1 MRRVLLIAAVA
12 AAALPA
18 TADAAPLPA
27 RVKVTKCS
35 VERHEAVFY
44 SRMKQVPGTARMAM
58 RFVLFQETGEGKPKR
73 VKAPGLSRW
82 HRSKDGVKVFAYRQ
96 GFRNLTENASYRVR
110 VEFRWYDADGE
121 ELARTKRRSA
131 RCRQFVELPNLIADL
146 RTIRPTDHPRVFR
159 YRAVVTNT
167 GKARAKLVPVRLLV
181 DGDLVD
187 TRVLVSLRP
196 GERRT
201 LVFQGP
207 ACKRVARLE
216 ADPERTIA
224 ETSDADNADEI
235 ACKA

>member
-1 MRRVLLIAAVA
+1 MRRVLLLIAGLA

-18 TADAAPLPA
+18 SAAAAPLPA

-44 SRMKQVPGTARMAM
+44 GRMKQVPGTARMAM
-58 RFVLFQETGEGKPKR
+58 RFALFQETGDGRPRR
-73 VKAPGLSRW
+73 VTAPGLSRW
-82 HRSKDGVKVFAYRQ
+82 HRSKEGVKVFGYRQ
-96 GFRNLTENASYRVR
+96 GFRNLPENASHRVR

-121 ELARTKRRSA
+121 ELARRTRRSG
-131 RCRQFVELPNLIADL
+131 RCRQFVELPNLVADL
-146 RTIRPTDHPRVFR
+146 RAVRPTDHPRVFR

-167 GKARAKLVPVRLLV
+167 GKARARLVPVRLTV
-181 DGDLVD
+181 DGKLVD
-187 TRVLVSLRP
+187 TRVIASFGA

-207 ACKRVARLE
+207 ACKRVAKLE

-224 ETSDADNADEI
+224 ETSDADNADEL
-235 ACKA
+235 AC

>member
-1 MRRVLLIAAVA
+1 MRRVVLIAAVA

-44 SRMKQVPGTARMAM
+44 GRMKQVPGTARMAM
-58 RFVLFQETGEGKPKR
+58 RFALFQETGDGRPRR
-73 VKAPGLSRW
+73 VTAPGLSRW
-82 HRSKDGVKVFAYRQ
+82 HRSKEGVKVFGYRQ
-96 GFRNLTENASYRVR
+96 GFRNLPENASHRVR

-121 ELARTKRRSA
+121 ELARRTRRSG
-131 RCRQFVELPNLIADL
+131 RCRQFVELPNLVADL
-146 RTIRPTDHPRVFR
+146 RAVRPTDHPRVFR

-167 GKARAKLVPVRLLV
+167 GKARARLVPVRLTVDGKLV
-181 DGDLVD
+181 DS
-187 TRVLVSLRP
+187 RVIASFGA

-207 ACKRVARLE
+207 ACKRVAKLE

-224 ETSDADNADEI
+224 ETSDADNADEL
-235 ACKA
+235 AC